1 MWAFCGVNTQFFLQ
15 HERGYLLREFRIAAD
30 EFLGSQKS
38 KHESSR
44 HMKSTNL
51 QFQTQAQRLLFTL
64 AAVLVGHIGVF
75 AQALTVNFDTQYL
88 GTFATPG
95 AGSYGVWSNN
105 MTVSDTNI
113 NVSFEWSASGNFS
126 AMINGQMLTSTPS
139 SQSWTYG
146 NATYSSLM
154 SPSFTVN
161 QLNQGGGFSIS
172 ALNGQNMYIEYGT
185 NTLNGTVA
193 GTAPPAASPPVGAST
208 VRYTDLEGT
217 FVMGGSNNNF
227 DITYINNIGA
237 ATHLKYVNGAT
248 ANSIGCT
255 NFTSQIL
262 PLAAQTLPSAFV
274 ASSPSSSGPQPLQG
288 TTPTSTYVSGAYGG
302 SSIASVGL
310 TNTADLGFFGTYPS
324 VIANAVTGN
333 MSSPL
338 LTNVAG
344 GSSPT
349 LPQLIGNGAIGSNNG
364 AGTKYLFSNSFT
376 PSFTLAGDGSYQI
389 TLAGV
394 ITGVN
399 SIDNSITTYG
409 NATSQ
414 LTITVAGGNQ
424 SFYGYLS
431 NGNVNSGN
439 VTLGGNAAAWQQ
451 FSQDF
456 YNSGVNGQ
464 GGGPGSQAA
473 PNLTIAGGGMTN
485 NSPDYGQMVQFALGD
500 LQELMMIGCFG
511 NTNNGTGAFSSTP
524 IGEIPS
530 YDIFQDKIYAYASTS
545 NGTGYNSFG
554 KYLWENSEN
563 TTNGNGTIGA
573 VYCNPYDDRFSN
585 GVGMN
590 LDSNGGTLTIQLME
604 VGSVPEPSAVALLTV
619 AAATIGIFARRRHSA
634 ATRARD

>member
-1 MWAFCGVNTQFFLQ
+1 MIGVSVLREQPPVLLQ
-15 HERGYLLREFRIAAD
+15 HERGYLLREFHIATD

-44 HMKSTNL
+44 YMKSTNL

-64 AAVLVGHIGVF
+64 VAILVGHIGVF

-88 GTFATPG
+88 GTFATPASG
-95 AGSYGVWSNN
+95 EFGVWSNN
-105 MTVSDTNI
+105 STISGDNI
-113 NVSFEWSASGNFS
+113 FVSFEGSAAGNFS
-126 AMINGQMLTSTPS
+126 AMIGGQTLSYSTSTTN
-139 SQSWTYG
+139 WTYG
-146 NATYSSLM
+146 SNTTSSVM
-154 SPSFTVN
+154 SPSFSVN
-161 QLNQGGGFSIS
+161 QLNTGGGFTIS
-172 ALNGQNMYIEYGT
+172 EMHGHNIYIEYGT
-185 NTLNGTVA
+185 NTIG
-193 GTAPPAASPPVGAST
+193 GSAPPASPQVAGFPT

-217 FVMGGSNNNF
+217 FVQGGSNNNF

-237 ATHLKYVNGAT
+237 ATHLKYANGAT
-248 ANSIGCT
+248 TNSIGCT

-262 PLAAQTLPSAFV
+262 PLAGQTLPSAFV
-274 ASSPSSSGPQPLQG
+274 ASSPSSSGPLPIQG
-288 TTPTSTYVSGAYGG
+288 TFPTSTYVSGAFGG

-310 TNTADLGFFGTYPS
+310 TNTADLGFFAKYPS

-338 LTNVAG
+338 ITNVAG

-349 LPQLIGNGAIGSNNG
+349 LPQLIGNGAIGSNFTG
-364 AGTKYLFSNSFT
+364 TSTKYLFSNSFT

-394 ITGVN
+394 ITAVN
-399 SIDNSITTYG
+399 SVNNTITKYG

-431 NGNVNSGN
+431 NGNVNTGN
-439 VTLGGNAAAWQQ
+439 VTLGGNGAAWLQ

-473 PNLTIAGGGMTN
+473 PNLSIAGGAMTN
-485 NSPDYGQMVQFALGD
+485 NSPDYGQMVQWALGD

-511 NTNNGTGAFSSTP
+511 NTNNGTGEFATTP
-524 IGEIPS
+524 IGDIPS

-563 TTNGNGTIGA
+563 TTSGNGTIGA
-573 VYCNPYDDRFSN
+573 VYCNPYDDRFAN

-604 VGSVPEPSAVALLTV
+604 IGSVPEPSTVALLTV
-619 AAATIGIFARRRHSA
+619 AAATIGIFARRRRSA